1 MHVFA
6 FILLEA
12 LSSYLTSVFITV
24 FLKRYA
30 DFKDTPKIN
39 CAFLTSLTF
48 FTDLVWMQMDSID
61 LHIWKHVLYLV
72 KLFEKG

>member
-48 FTDLVWMQMDSID
+48 FTDLV
-61 LHIWKHVLYLV
+61 
-72 KLFEKG
+72 

>member
-1 MHVFA
+1 VFFFCTCGLESHQWFAIITKNKFYMHVFA

-48 FTDLVWMQMDSID
+48 FTDLV
-61 LHIWKHVLYLV
+61 
-72 KLFEKG
+72 